1 MANLMKLEW
10 RKLKQASVIRE
21 LVIYWVIL
29 MFLPVFFI
37 KMVSADFG
45 QSVDAL
51 FTLILSVQVGFVLL
65 GASLI
70 SQVFIDEFKNKTIAL
85 SYSYPISRKQLF
97 LSKVLFIGIFIFLAT
112 LISFVLTVVT
122 TMVIDEIFSVLH
134 VGITSSDIW
143 GYVGDMIARSFLVT
157 LISFIPL
164 FYLAIWKRAVIPTVI
179 CAILVMQLPNFSPIF
194 NLNQDLV
201 IVILSILGAIS
212 IYFSIKFAEI
222 IGEI

>member
-1 MANLMKLEW
+1 MVNLMKLEW

-70 SQVFIDEFKNKTIAL
+70 SQVFIDEFKSKTIAL
-85 SYSYPISRKQLF
+85 SYSYPISRKRLF

-134 VGITSSDIW
+134 VGLTGSDIW

-212 IYFSIKFAEI
+212 IYFSIKFAEV